1 MVLIALCVIF
11 LIIAVAVTSGV
22 IAGVRKK
29 SSEISFW
36 EAMDLAELPVIT
48 FYNGDKKINFL
59 LDTGSNISYLN
70 ESIVSSLVTESTGE
84 ESNIIGIE
92 GNKVNCKICKMI
104 IRRKNQEFE
113 EEFSIAD
120 LNKAFS
126 IVKKESG
133 VQIHGI
139 LGSRFFEKYKY
150 VLDFKDY
157 VAYVRWK
164 IVLHYP
170 AERAPLLILLRWRGL
185 MEVSPEHI

>member
-1 MVLIALCVIF
+1 MVVIICVII
-11 LIIAVAVTSGV
+11 LIITAAIITG
-22 IAGVRKK
+22 ILAGIKK
-29 SSEISFW
+29 KNSEISFR
-36 EAMDLAELPVIT
+36 EAMDLVELPVIT
-48 FYNGDKKINFL
+48 FYNGDRKINFL

-70 ESIVSSLVTESTGE
+70 KSVVSSLVVESTGE

-120 LNKAFS
+120 LDKAFR
-126 IVKKESG
+126 IVKEESG

-157 VAYVRWK
+157 IAYVR
-164 IVLHYP
+164 
-170 AERAPLLILLRWRGL
+170 
-185 MEVSPEHI
+185 

>member
-1 MVLIALCVIF
+1 MVVIIIICVII
-11 LIIAVAVTSGV
+11 LIITAAIITG
-22 IAGVRKK
+22 ILAGIKK
-29 SSEISFW
+29 KNSEISFR

-48 FYNGDKKINFL
+48 FYNGDRKINFL

-70 ESIVSSLVTESTGE
+70 KSIVSSLVVESIDE

-120 LNKAFS
+120 LDKAFR
-126 IVKKESG
+126 IVKEESG

-157 VAYVRWK
+157 IAYVR
-164 IVLHYP
+164 
-170 AERAPLLILLRWRGL
+170 
-185 MEVSPEHI
+185 

>member
-1 MVLIALCVIF
+1 MVLITLCVIF

-29 SSEISFW
+29 SSEISFR

-120 LNKAFS
+120 LDKAFS

-157 VAYVRWK
+157 IAYVR
-164 IVLHYP
+164 
-170 AERAPLLILLRWRGL
+170 
-185 MEVSPEHI
+185 

>member
-29 SSEISFW
+29 SSEISFR
-36 EAMDLAELPVIT
+36 EAMDLAGLPVIT

-84 ESNIIGIE
+84 ASNIIGIE

-120 LNKAFS
+120 LDKAFS

-157 VAYVRWK
+157 IAYVR
-164 IVLHYP
+164 
-170 AERAPLLILLRWRGL
+170 
-185 MEVSPEHI
+185 

>member
-1 MVLIALCVIF
+1 MVVIIIICVII
-11 LIIAVAVTSGV
+11 LIITAAIITG
-22 IAGVRKK
+22 ILAGIKK
-29 SSEISFW
+29 KNSEISFR

-48 FYNGDKKINFL
+48 FYNGDRKINFL

-70 ESIVSSLVTESTGE
+70 KSIVSSLVVESTGE

-104 IRRKNQEFE
+104 IKRKNQEFE

-120 LNKAFS
+120 LNKAFR
-126 IVKKESG
+126 IVKEESG

-157 VAYVRWK
+157 IAYVR
-164 IVLHYP
+164 
-170 AERAPLLILLRWRGL
+170 
-185 MEVSPEHI
+185 

>member
-1 MVLIALCVIF
+1 MRNF

-29 SSEISFW
+29 SSEISFR

-120 LNKAFS
+120 LDKAFS

-139 LGSRFFEKYKY
+139 LGSRFFEN
-150 VLDFKDY
+150 
-157 VAYVRWK
+157 
-164 IVLHYP
+164 INMS
-170 AERAPLLILLRWRGL
+170 LILRT
-185 MEVSPEHI
+185 I

>member
-29 SSEISFW
+29 SSEISFR

-84 ESNIIGIE
+84 ASNIIGIE

-104 IRRKNQEFE
+104 IRRKNQQFE

-120 LNKAFS
+120 LDKAFR
-126 IVKKESG
+126 IVKEESG

-157 VAYVRWK
+157 IAYVR
-164 IVLHYP
+164 
-170 AERAPLLILLRWRGL
+170 
-185 MEVSPEHI
+185 

>member
-1 MVLIALCVIF
+1 MVVIIIICVII
-11 LIIAVAVTSGV
+11 LIITAVIITG
-22 IAGVRKK
+22 ILAGIKK
-29 SSEISFW
+29 KNSEISFR

-48 FYNGDKKINFL
+48 FYNGDRKINFL

-70 ESIVSSLVTESTGE
+70 KSIVSSLVVESTGE

-104 IRRKNQEFE
+104 IKRKNQEFE

-120 LNKAFS
+120 LNKAFR
-126 IVKKESG
+126 IVKEESG

-157 VAYVRWK
+157 IAYVR
-164 IVLHYP
+164 
-170 AERAPLLILLRWRGL
+170 
-185 MEVSPEHI
+185 

>member
-11 LIIAVAVTSGV
+11 LIIAVAVTFGV

-29 SSEISFW
+29 SSEISFR

-120 LNKAFS
+120 LDKAFS

-157 VAYVRWK
+157 IAYVR
-164 IVLHYP
+164 
-170 AERAPLLILLRWRGL
+170 
-185 MEVSPEHI
+185 

>member
-1 MVLIALCVIF
+1 MVLIALCAIF
-11 LIIAVAVTSGV
+11 LIIAVAVTFGV

-29 SSEISFW
+29 SSEISFR

-120 LNKAFS
+120 LDKAFS

-157 VAYVRWK
+157 IAYVR
-164 IVLHYP
+164 
-170 AERAPLLILLRWRGL
+170 
-185 MEVSPEHI
+185 

>member
-1 MVLIALCVIF
+1 MVVIIIICVII
-11 LIIAVAVTSGV
+11 LIITAAVITG
-22 IAGVRKK
+22 ILAGIKK
-29 SSEISFW
+29 KNSEISFR

-48 FYNGDKKINFL
+48 FYNGDRKINFL

-70 ESIVSSLVTESTGE
+70 KSIVSSLVVESTGE

-120 LNKAFS
+120 LDKAFR
-126 IVKKESG
+126 IVKEESG
-133 VQIHGI
+133 VQMHGI

-157 VAYVRWK
+157 IAYVR
-164 IVLHYP
+164 
-170 AERAPLLILLRWRGL
+170 
-185 MEVSPEHI
+185 

>member
-1 MVLIALCVIF
+1 MVVIIICVII
-11 LIIAVAVTSGV
+11 LII
-22 IAGVRKK
+22 IAAIITGILVGIKK
-29 SSEISFW
+29 KNSEISFR

-48 FYNGDKKINFL
+48 FYNGGRKINFL

-70 ESIVSSLVTESTGE
+70 KSIVSSLVVESTGE

-104 IRRKNQEFE
+104 IKRKNQEFE

-120 LNKAFS
+120 LDKAFR
-126 IVKKESG
+126 IVKEESG

-139 LGSRFFEKYKY
+139 LGSRFFGKYKY

-157 VAYVRWK
+157 IAYVR
-164 IVLHYP
+164 
-170 AERAPLLILLRWRGL
+170 
-185 MEVSPEHI
+185 

>member
-11 LIIAVAVTSGV
+11 LIIAVAVSSGV

-29 SSEISFW
+29 SSEISFR

-70 ESIVSSLVTESTGE
+70 ESIVSSLVTELTGE

-120 LNKAFS
+120 LDKAFS

-157 VAYVRWK
+157 IAYVR
-164 IVLHYP
+164 
-170 AERAPLLILLRWRGL
+170 
-185 MEVSPEHI
+185 

>member
-11 LIIAVAVTSGV
+11 LIIAAAVTFGV

-29 SSEISFW
+29 SSEISFR

-120 LNKAFS
+120 LDKAFS

-157 VAYVRWK
+157 VAYVR
-164 IVLHYP
+164 
-170 AERAPLLILLRWRGL
+170 
-185 MEVSPEHI
+185 

>member
-1 MVLIALCVIF
+1 MVLIALCAIF
-11 LIIAVAVTSGV
+11 LIIAAAVTSGI

-29 SSEISFW
+29 SSEISFR
-36 EAMDLAELPVIT
+36 EAMDLVELPVIT

-70 ESIVSSLVTESTGE
+70 ESIVSSLVTELTGE

-120 LNKAFS
+120 LDKAFS

-157 VAYVRWK
+157 IAYVR
-164 IVLHYP
+164 
-170 AERAPLLILLRWRGL
+170 
-185 MEVSPEHI
+185 

>member
-1 MVLIALCVIF
+1 MRNF

-29 SSEISFW
+29 SSEISFR

-120 LNKAFS
+120 LDKAFS

-157 VAYVRWK
+157 IAYVR
-164 IVLHYP
+164 
-170 AERAPLLILLRWRGL
+170 
-185 MEVSPEHI
+185 

>member
-1 MVLIALCVIF
+1 MELIALCVIF
-11 LIIAVAVTSGV
+11 LIIAVAVISGV

-29 SSEISFW
+29 SSEISFR

-48 FYNGDKKINFL
+48 FYNSGKKINFL

-120 LNKAFS
+120 LDKAFS

-157 VAYVRWK
+157 IAYVR
-164 IVLHYP
+164 
-170 AERAPLLILLRWRGL
+170 
-185 MEVSPEHI
+185 

>member
-22 IAGVRKK
+22 TAGVRKK
-29 SSEISFW
+29 SSEISFR

-113 EEFSIAD
+113 EEFSTVD
-120 LNKAFS
+120 LDKAFS

-139 LGSRFFEKYKY
+139 LGSRFFEKHKY

-157 VAYVRWK
+157 IAYVR
-164 IVLHYP
+164 
-170 AERAPLLILLRWRGL
+170 
-185 MEVSPEHI
+185 

>member
-1 MVLIALCVIF
+1 MVVIIICVII
-11 LIIAVAVTSGV
+11 LIIAAAIITG
-22 IAGVRKK
+22 ILAGIKK
-29 SSEISFW
+29 KNSEISFR

-48 FYNGDKKINFL
+48 FYNGDRKINFL

-70 ESIVSSLVTESTGE
+70 KSIVSSLVVESTGE
-84 ESNIIGIE
+84 ESSIIGIE

-120 LNKAFS
+120 LDKAFR
-126 IVKKESG
+126 IVKEESG

-157 VAYVRWK
+157 IAYVR
-164 IVLHYP
+164 
-170 AERAPLLILLRWRGL
+170 
-185 MEVSPEHI
+185 

>member
-29 SSEISFW
+29 SSEISFR

-84 ESNIIGIE
+84 ASNIIGIE

-113 EEFSIAD
+113 EKFSIAD
-120 LNKAFS
+120 LDKAFS

-157 VAYVRWK
+157 IAYVR
-164 IVLHYP
+164 
-170 AERAPLLILLRWRGL
+170 
-185 MEVSPEHI
+185 

>member
-29 SSEISFW
+29 SSEISFR

-84 ESNIIGIE
+84 ETNIIGIE

-120 LNKAFS
+120 LDKAFS

-157 VAYVRWK
+157 IAYVR
-164 IVLHYP
+164 
-170 AERAPLLILLRWRGL
+170 
-185 MEVSPEHI
+185 

>member
-29 SSEISFW
+29 SSEISFR

-48 FYNGDKKINFL
+48 FYNGDKKINLL

-120 LNKAFS
+120 LDKAFS

-157 VAYVRWK
+157 VAYVR
-164 IVLHYP
+164 
-170 AERAPLLILLRWRGL
+170 
-185 MEVSPEHI
+185 

>member
-11 LIIAVAVTSGV
+11 LIIAAAVTSGV

-29 SSEISFW
+29 SSEISFR

-70 ESIVSSLVTESTGE
+70 ESIVSSLVTESTGKA
-84 ESNIIGIE
+84 SNIIGIE

-104 IRRKNQEFE
+104 IRRKNQEFK

-120 LNKAFS
+120 LDKAFS

-157 VAYVRWK
+157 IAYVR
-164 IVLHYP
+164 
-170 AERAPLLILLRWRGL
+170 
-185 MEVSPEHI
+185 

>member
-1 MVLIALCVIF
+1 MVVIIICAII
-11 LIIAVAVTSGV
+11 LIITAAIITG
-22 IAGVRKK
+22 ILAGIKK
-29 SSEISFW
+29 KNSEISFR

-48 FYNGDKKINFL
+48 FYNGDRKINFL

-70 ESIVSSLVTESTGE
+70 KSIVSSLVVESTGE

-104 IRRKNQEFE
+104 IRRKNQEFK

-120 LNKAFS
+120 LDKAFR
-126 IVKKESG
+126 IVKEESG

-157 VAYVRWK
+157 IAYVR
-164 IVLHYP
+164 
-170 AERAPLLILLRWRGL
+170 
-185 MEVSPEHI
+185 

>member
-1 MVLIALCVIF
+1 MVVIIICAII
-11 LIIAVAVTSGV
+11 LIITAAIITG
-22 IAGVRKK
+22 ILAGIKK
-29 SSEISFW
+29 KNSEISFR
-36 EAMDLAELPVIT
+36 EAMDLVELPVIT
-48 FYNGDKKINFL
+48 FYNGDRKINFL

-70 ESIVSSLVTESTGE
+70 KSIVSSLVVESTGE

-113 EEFSIAD
+113 EEFSIANLD
-120 LNKAFS
+120 KAFR
-126 IVKKESG
+126 IVREESG

-157 VAYVRWK
+157 IAYVR
-164 IVLHYP
+164 
-170 AERAPLLILLRWRGL
+170 
-185 MEVSPEHI
+185 

>member
-1 MVLIALCVIF
+1 MVVIIICVII
-11 LIIAVAVTSGV
+11 LIITAAIITG
-22 IAGVRKK
+22 ILAGIKK
-29 SSEISFW
+29 KNSEISFR

-48 FYNGDKKINFL
+48 FYNGDRKINFL

-70 ESIVSSLVTESTGE
+70 KSIVSSLVVESTGE

-120 LNKAFS
+120 LDKAFS

-157 VAYVRWK
+157 IAYVR
-164 IVLHYP
+164 
-170 AERAPLLILLRWRGL
+170 
-185 MEVSPEHI
+185 

>member
-29 SSEISFW
+29 SSEISFR

-92 GNKVNCKICKMI
+92 GNKVNCKICKMV

-157 VAYVRWK
+157 VAYVR
-164 IVLHYP
+164 
-170 AERAPLLILLRWRGL
+170 
-185 MEVSPEHI
+185 

>member
-29 SSEISFW
+29 SSEISFR

-113 EEFSIAD
+113 EEFSIAGLD
-120 LNKAFS
+120 KAFS

-157 VAYVRWK
+157 IAYVR
-164 IVLHYP
+164 
-170 AERAPLLILLRWRGL
+170 
-185 MEVSPEHI
+185 

>member
-1 MVLIALCVIF
+1 MVVIIIIICVII
-11 LIIAVAVTSGV
+11 LIITAAIITG
-22 IAGVRKK
+22 ILAGIKK
-29 SSEISFW
+29 KNSEISFR

-48 FYNGDKKINFL
+48 FYNGDRKINFL

-120 LNKAFS
+120 LDKAFS

-157 VAYVRWK
+157 IAYVR
-164 IVLHYP
+164 
-170 AERAPLLILLRWRGL
+170 
-185 MEVSPEHI
+185 

>member
-1 MVLIALCVIF
+1 MVVIIICVII
-11 LIIAVAVTSGV
+11 LIITAAIITG
-22 IAGVRKK
+22 ILAGIKK
-29 SSEISFW
+29 KNSEISFR

-84 ESNIIGIE
+84 EFNIIGIE

-120 LNKAFS
+120 LDKAFS

-157 VAYVRWK
+157 IAYVR
-164 IVLHYP
+164 
-170 AERAPLLILLRWRGL
+170 
-185 MEVSPEHI
+185 

>member
-29 SSEISFW
+29 SSEISFR

-70 ESIVSSLVTESTGE
+70 ESIVSSLVTESTGKA
-84 ESNIIGIE
+84 SNIIGIE

-120 LNKAFS
+120 LDKAFS

-157 VAYVRWK
+157 IAYVR
-164 IVLHYP
+164 
-170 AERAPLLILLRWRGL
+170 
-185 MEVSPEHI
+185 

>member
-1 MVLIALCVIF
+1 MVVIIIICAII
-11 LIIAVAVTSGV
+11 LIITAAVITG
-22 IAGVRKK
+22 ILAGIKK
-29 SSEISFW
+29 KNSEISFR

-48 FYNGDKKINFL
+48 FYNGDRKINFL

-70 ESIVSSLVTESTGE
+70 KSIVPSLVVESTGE

-120 LNKAFS
+120 LDKAFRV
-126 IVKKESG
+126 VKEESG
-133 VQIHGI
+133 VQMHGI

-157 VAYVRWK
+157 IAYVR
-164 IVLHYP
+164 
-170 AERAPLLILLRWRGL
+170 
-185 MEVSPEHI
+185 

>member
-1 MVLIALCVIF
+1 MVVIIICVII
-11 LIIAVAVTSGV
+11 LMITAAIITG
-22 IAGVRKK
+22 ILAGIKRKN
-29 SSEISFW
+29 SEISFR
-36 EAMDLAELPVIT
+36 EAMDLVELPVIT
-48 FYNGDKKINFL
+48 FYNGDRKINFL

-70 ESIVSSLVTESTGE
+70 KSAVSSLVVEPTGE

-92 GNKVNCKICKMI
+92 GNKVNCRICKMI

-120 LNKAFS
+120 LDKAFR
-126 IVKKESG
+126 IVREESG

-157 VAYVRWK
+157 IAYVR
-164 IVLHYP
+164 
-170 AERAPLLILLRWRGL
+170 
-185 MEVSPEHI
+185 

>member
-11 LIIAVAVTSGV
+11 LIIAVAVTFGV

-29 SSEISFW
+29 SSEISFR

-104 IRRKNQEFE
+104 IRRKNQKFE

-120 LNKAFS
+120 LDKAFS

-157 VAYVRWK
+157 IAYVR
-164 IVLHYP
+164 
-170 AERAPLLILLRWRGL
+170 
-185 MEVSPEHI
+185 

>member
-1 MVLIALCVIF
+1 MVLIVLCVIF
-11 LIIAVAVTSGV
+11 LIIAVAVISGV

-29 SSEISFW
+29 SSEISFR
-36 EAMDLAELPVIT
+36 EAMDLTELPVIT

-104 IRRKNQEFE
+104 IRRKNQKFE
-113 EEFSIAD
+113 EKFSIAD
-120 LNKAFS
+120 LDKAFS

-157 VAYVRWK
+157 IAYVR
-164 IVLHYP
+164 
-170 AERAPLLILLRWRGL
+170 
-185 MEVSPEHI
+185 

>member
-1 MVLIALCVIF
+1 MVVIIIICVII
-11 LIIAVAVTSGV
+11 LIITAAIITG
-22 IAGVRKK
+22 ILAGIKK
-29 SSEISFW
+29 KNSEISFR

-48 FYNGDKKINFL
+48 FYNGDRKINFL

-70 ESIVSSLVTESTGE
+70 KSIVSSLVVESTGE

-104 IRRKNQEFE
+104 IRRKNQKFE

-120 LNKAFS
+120 LDKAFR
-126 IVKKESG
+126 IVKEESG

-157 VAYVRWK
+157 IAYVR
-164 IVLHYP
+164 
-170 AERAPLLILLRWRGL
+170 
-185 MEVSPEHI
+185 

>member
-1 MVLIALCVIF
+1 MVVIIIICVII
-11 LIIAVAVTSGV
+11 LIITAAIITG
-22 IAGVRKK
+22 ILAGIKK
-29 SSEISFW
+29 KNSEISFR
-36 EAMDLAELPVIT
+36 EAMDLVELPVIT
-48 FYNGDKKINFL
+48 FYNGDRKINFL

-70 ESIVSSLVTESTGE
+70 KSVVSSLVVESTGE

-92 GNKVNCKICKMI
+92 GNKVNCEICKMI

-120 LNKAFS
+120 LNKAFR
-126 IVKKESG
+126 IVREESG

-157 VAYVRWK
+157 IAYVR
-164 IVLHYP
+164 
-170 AERAPLLILLRWRGL
+170 
-185 MEVSPEHI
+185 

>member
-11 LIIAVAVTSGV
+11 LIIAVAVTSVV

-29 SSEISFW
+29 SSEISFR

-120 LNKAFS
+120 LDKAFS

-157 VAYVRWK
+157 IAYVR
-164 IVLHYP
+164 
-170 AERAPLLILLRWRGL
+170 
-185 MEVSPEHI
+185 